1 MFNIK
6 PLVSPPSTNPNNVQL
21 ILLSIFILNILTVK
35 DLGWDKGKDLRWDE
49 DFNACI
55 GGFTIPSPLVKGGT
69 ENIAIFDL
77 RVVGDGF
84 IIFARCNEDW
94 SKYLTHYQYDIATKT
109 WIPLSTEYSASNADF
124 KYLNK
129 LSRLHVN

>member
-1 MFNIK
+1 MFDIK
-6 PLVSPPSTNPNNVQL
+6 PLVSPVKTEITNVQL
-21 ILLSIFILNILTVK
+21 ILLAIFILNILKGK
-35 DLGWDKGKDLRWDE
+35 DLGWDE
-49 DFNACI
+49 AFNSCI
-55 GGFTIPSPLVKGGT
+55 EGFTIPSPFVKGET

-94 SKYLTHYQYDIATKT
+94 SKYLTHYQYEVATKT
-109 WIPLSTEYSASNADF
+109 WIPLSTEYSVSNPDF
-124 KYLNK
+124 KYLSK

>member
-1 MFNIK
+1 MFIIK
-6 PLVSPPSTNPNNVQL
+6 PLVSPVKTDITNVQFM
-21 ILLSIFILNILTVK
+21 LLAIFILDILKGK
-35 DLGWDKGKDLRWDE
+35 DLGWDE
-49 DFNACI
+49 EFNSCI
-55 GGFTIPSPLVKGGT
+55 AGFTIPSPFVKGGT

-109 WIPLSTEYSASNADF
+109 WIPLSTEYSTSNPDF
-124 KYLNK
+124 KYLSK
-129 LSRLHVN
+129 LSSLYVN

>member
-6 PLVSPPSTNPNNVQL
+6 PFVSPPSTNPNNVQL
-21 ILLSIFILNILTVK
+21 ILLAIFILNILKGK
-35 DLGWDKGKDLRWDE
+35 DLGWDE
-49 DFNACI
+49 AFNACI
-55 GGFTIPSPLVKGGT
+55 GGFTIPSPLVKGAT

-94 SKYLTHYQYDIATKT
+94 SKYLIHYQYDIATKIWT
-109 WIPLSTEYSASNADF
+109 PLSTEYSVSNADF

>member
-1 MFNIK
+1 MFIIK

-21 ILLSIFILNILTVK
+21 ILLAIFILNILKGK
-35 DLGWDKGKDLRWDE
+35 DLGWDE
-49 DFNACI
+49 AFNACI
-55 GGFTIPSPLVKGGT
+55 GGFTIPSPFVKGAT
-69 ENIAIFDL
+69 ENIAVFDL

-94 SKYLTHYQYDIATKT
+94 SKYLTHYQYDIATKIWT
-109 WIPLSTEYSASNADF
+109 PLSTEYSVSNADF

-129 LSRLHVN
+129 LSQLYVN